1 MGILDGLSAGLTA
14 ATQGMGGYLQGQEK
28 GRKEQEAKAM
38 AAAQM
43 LRQHHLDEQNRL
55 LQSAQIR
62 NYDQRSEPQ
71 GFTLSPGQKRF
82 DANGLPLATGGD
94 DEETFTGQPS
104 PMVQNGNPVMAI
116 RGSKGTVRV
125 IPGMAPYAA
134 PQKDVA
140 PRYQIL
146 KDDATGKYSRVR
158 VDGPEGPLAE
168 TFTRSSTGGGTGSG
182 QGAQAPLDDMMQ
194 RYAEIEQHGKD
205 LGDKKFKFT
214 NTNTTREALQFG
226 QSYAQAEGKPAIG
239 AQIGQGMMD
248 MFGLAKGTSEDQR
261 KYAAL
266 MASTRAFGDDAAKVF
281 KGRQGFQ
288 NISLEV
294 AQATLRPEDYGNPA
308 IIAQKLNRMR
318 HVVKLAALVAPGQA
332 QAADPAKLA
341 RFMSDLPSAT
351 AGKPNPEY

>member
-1 MGILDGLSAGLTA
+1 M
-14 ATQGMGGYLQGQEK
+14 Q
-28 GRKEQEAKAM
+28 
-38 AAAQM
+38 AAQL
-43 LRQHHLDEQNRL
+43 LRQQHLDEQNAL
-55 LQSAQIR
+55 MQQAQMAHLGAQTQAI
-62 NYDQRSEPQ
+62 QAPKPAEP
-71 GFTLSPGQKRF
+71 FTLSQGQTRF
-82 DANGLPLATGGD
+82 GPDGKQIAAGSP
-94 DEETFTGQPS
+94 DEETFTGQPT
-104 PMVQNGNPVMAI
+104 PMVQSGKPVMAI

-125 IPGMAPYAA
+125 IPDMSPYSA

-140 PRYQIL
+140 PKYQIL

-158 VDGPEGPLAE
+158 VDGPEGPLSE
-168 TFTRSSTGGGTGSG
+168 TFTRAGQAGGTGSG
-182 QGAQAPLDDMMQ
+182 QGSQAPLDDMMQ

-226 QSYAQAEGKPAIG
+226 QSYAQAEGKPAIS
-239 AQIGQGMMD
+239 AQLGQSAMD
-248 MFGLAKGTSEDQR
+248 MFGLAKGTSPEQQ